1 MKNLAIV
8 NGMSSMLNKTCFQLK
23 KHSPEI
29 LVVTGVVGV
38 VTSAVMACR
47 ATLKINEVVSNAKSD
62 IERIHTAEES
72 GVTEAGEIYDHE
84 DSVKDLTIVYTQ
96 TGLKVAR
103 LYAPSVILGALSI
116 TSILASNN
124 ILRKRNIALG
134 AAYAAIDQSFKEYR
148 SRVIERWGETVDR
161 ELKYGIRKEKVEE
174 TVADPETGKS
184 KKVKNTIDV
193 IDCNHVP
200 SGYARFFDEGSRYYE
215 KDAEQN
221 LMFLR
226 SEQNYANDRLRARG
240 YLFLNEVYERLGI
253 PTTKAGQIVGWI
265 YDKENPNGDNF
276 VDFGI
281 YDATRPKNRDFV
293 NGYERVILLD
303 FNVDGD
309 ILDLIAHHNNYF

>member
-8 NGMSSMLNKTCFQLK
+8 NSMSSMLTKTRFQLK

-47 ATLKINEVVSNAKSD
+47 ATLKINEVVADAKHD
-62 IERIHTAEES
+62 IERIHAAEES
-72 GVTEAGEIYDHE
+72 GVTEAGELYNHE

-116 TSILASNN
+116 TGILASNN

-134 AAYAAIDQSFKEYR
+134 AAYAAIDKSFKEYR
-148 SRVIERWGETVDR
+148 GRVIERWGETVDR

-174 TVADPETGKS
+174 TVVDAETGKT
-184 KKVKNTIDV
+184 KKVKNTIEVVDT
-193 IDCNHVP
+193 NHVP
-200 SGYARFFDEGSRYYE
+200 SGYARFFDEWSRYYE
-215 KDAEQN
+215 KDPEQN

-226 SEQNYANDRLRARG
+226 AEQNYANDRLKARG

-253 PTTKAGQIVGWI
+253 PTTKAGQIVGWV

-281 YDATRPKNRDFV
+281 YDVKRPSNRDFV
-293 NGYERVILLD
+293 NGYEPAILLD

-309 ILDLIAHHNNYF
+309 ILDLITSHNNYF

>member
-1 MKNLAIV
+1 MKKLAIV
-8 NGMSSMLNKTCFQLK
+8 NSMSGMLSKTRFQLK

-38 VTSAVMACR
+38 VASAVMACR
-47 ATLKINEVVSNAKSD
+47 ATLKIDEVVSKAKND

-72 GVTEAGEIYDHE
+72 GVTEDGELYNHE

-116 TSILASNN
+116 TGILASNI

-134 AAYAAIDQSFKEYR
+134 AAYAAIDKSFKEYR
-148 SRVIERWGETVDR
+148 GRVIERWGEAVDR

-174 TVADPETGKS
+174 TVVDEETGKT
-184 KKVKNTIDV
+184 KKVKKTIDV
-193 IDCNHVP
+193 MDDGLMP
-200 SGYARFFDEGSRYYE
+200 SGYARFFDECSRYYE

-226 SEQNYANDRLRARG
+226 AEQSYANDRLKARG

-253 PTTKAGQIVGWI
+253 PTTRAGQIVGWV

-281 YDATRPKNRDFV
+281 YDVTRPKNRDFV
-293 NGYERVILLD
+293 NGYERSILID
-303 FNVDGD
+303 PNVDGD
-309 ILDLIAHHNNYF
+309 ILDLIASHNNYF